1 MTGWR
6 HVYRWDLDKTYLETH
21 FESLSRLV
29 RIAFER
35 PEEKVNVPGSAAL
48 LRELSRPR
56 EGVDP
61 SRVCI
66 VSGSPT
72 QMRKVLEQKLK
83 LDGVTWHEFH
93 LKPQWDNLRRGRFKA
108 VRDQV
113 GYKLP
118 LLLESRASVGP
129 GTGET
134 LFGDDAEADGFI
146 YSLYADILAGKL
158 DVPQLIRLLK
168 AAGAYPDAIDRCVA
182 AAEVLEK
189 ADDVERI
196 FIMLDQRSPPSTFR
210 PYGAR
215 VVPIFNYFQ
224 AALVL
229 FAGGHLDADAVI
241 GITRAFLEEDQHPV
255 DELANCF
262 QDVVRRGHLPGS
274 AMQELGLAVQESLGA
289 TGEREVIWN
298 CVQRFTD
305 LGAAR
310 HYRKPEGPAPA
321 EYLGLL
327 DAIKRRG

>member
-1 MTGWR
+1 MTDWR

-35 PEEKVNVPGSAAL
+35 PEEKINVPGSAAL

-56 EGVDP
+56 DGVSP
-61 SRVCI
+61 SRICI
-66 VSGSPT
+66 VSGSPR

-93 LKPQWDNLRRGRFKA
+93 LKPQWDNLRRGRLRA
-108 VRDQV
+108 VKDQV

-118 LLLESRASVGP
+118 LLLESRAGITP

-146 YSLYADILAGKL
+146 YSLYADVLAGRL
-158 DVPQLIRLLK
+158 DLSQMVRILR
-168 AAGAYPDAIDRCVA
+168 AAGAYPDAVDRCA
-182 AAEVLEK
+182 AAAASLEP

-196 FIMLDQRSPPSTFR
+196 FIILDKRSAPALFR
-210 PYGAR
+210 PLGAR
-215 VVPIFNYFQ
+215 VVPVFNYFQ

-229 FAGGHLDADAVI
+229 FAGGHLDAEAVI
-241 GITRAFLEEDQHPV
+241 GITRAFLVEDRHLV
-255 DELANCF
+255 EELANLF
-262 QDVVRRGHLPGS
+262 QDIVRRGHLPGS
-274 AMQELGLAVQESLGA
+274 AMEALGLAVQEHIASA
-289 TGEREVIWN
+289 GEREVIWN

-305 LGAAR
+305 LGDAR
-310 HYRKPEGPAPA
+310 QYRKPEGLEAG
-321 EYLGLL
+321 EYLGLVDSL
-327 DAIKRRG
+327 KRRS